1 MTEND
6 RIAIAARMHVALRR
20 KTGRVTDTEWM
31 AVDVDYAAELVRLA
45 RAWAAEHGDDD
56 LAAIA
61 TSLEAAMEPLAIE
74 ARVRAALHQAEE
86 RVDEQAGPGAARRPW
101 SRYLRGSR

>member
-1 MTEND
+1 MIDNE

-31 AVDVDYAAELVRLA
+31 AVNVEYAAELVRLA
-45 RAWAAEHGDDD
+45 RAWAAEHDDRD

-61 TSLEAAMEPLAIE
+61 ASLESAMEPLAIE
-74 ARVRAALHQAEE
+74 ARVRAALHQAEG
-86 RVDEQAGPGAARRPW
+86 QASAGGARRLW
-101 SRYLRGSR
+101 SRYLGGVR